1 MLKRLPLRTR
11 LISYLKEVRLEKQVT
26 PQNREMELWA
36 SAGRLKLT
44 TRNAIYSYEDRYKSY
59 SLALHRLR
67 HWLPAAKHVLILG
80 FGLGSIAV
88 ILERQYSLKPDIV
101 GVDHDPLVLS
111 WYSRYYDSSHVQL
124 EEADAGLFVQ
134 QCEARFDL
142 ICIDLFKDA
151 QVPAKFNSPQF
162 LREVKGLLNPGG
174 KVLFNRLTMEQ
185 GLATATRTYFQQTFM
200 QVFPSG
206 QYIDSGGN
214 WVLVGE

>member
-1 MLKRLPLRTR
+1 MEKRLPLSTR
-11 LISYLKEVRLEKQVT
+11 LLSYFKEVRLDKQVT
-26 PQNREMELWA
+26 PQNREMELWL
-36 SAGRLKLT
+36 SSGRLKLT

-67 HWLPAAKHVLILG
+67 HWLPAVEQVLILG

-88 ILERQYSLKPDIV
+88 MLERQHGLKPHIV
-101 GVDHDPLVLS
+101 GVDHDPLVLG
-111 WYSRYYDSSHVQL
+111 WYSRYYNSANVQL

-134 QCEARFDL
+134 QCQARFDL

-151 QVPAKFNSPQF
+151 QIPAKFNSPQF
-162 LREVKGLLNPGG
+162 LLEVKGLLNQGG
-174 KVLFNRLTMEQ
+174 KVLFNRLTMEP
-185 GLATATRTYFQQTFM
+185 GLATATRTYFQQTFLN
-200 QVFPSG
+200 VFPSG